1 MTESKS
7 PRIGFIGVGNM
18 GGAIAVRL
26 LERGPL
32 AVWDRDVGAVQALTD
47 AGATTAES
55 AAAVAAGCDIL
66 LTCLPESKHVRELL
80 FGEQGVAAALARGAL
95 VADMT
100 TGDPVVSREIASGLL
115 DLNIHFVDA
124 PVSGGPMGA
133 RQGSLAIMMGGEA
146 DAVARLRPVFEPVFP
161 NLDHVGPVGAGHAMK
176 LANNLLNAIC
186 RLATAETVALAVKNG
201 IDPAQAID
209 IMNKSSGRNY
219 ATDITYPRNILPG
232 TLGQGFTVGL
242 MHKDVRTACE
252 LAGASHVPRAFGEIA
267 RKLLADGEARFGFDA
282 DVNSTI
288 IDLEKAAGVKIKGT
302 AKGAPKDAAKDAE

>member
-1 MTESKS
+1 MTESV
-7 PRIGFIGVGNM
+7 GFIGIGNM
-18 GGAIAVRL
+18 GGAIATRL

-32 AVWDRDVGAVQALTD
+32 GVWDMDVGAVQALTQT
-47 AGATTAES
+47 GAATAES
-55 AAAVAAGCDIL
+55 AAALAADCDIL

-80 FGEQGVAAALARGAL
+80 FGEQAVAAAMARGTL

-100 TGDPVVSREIASGLL
+100 TGDPVISREIASSLL

-133 RQGSLAIMMGGEA
+133 QQGTLAIMMGGEA
-146 DAVARLRPVFEPVFP
+146 DAVARLRPVFEAIFP

-186 RLATAETVALAVKNG
+186 RLATAETVALAAKNG
-201 IDPAQAID
+201 IDPAQAVD
-209 IMNKSSGRNY
+209 IMNRSSGRNY
-219 ATDITYPRNILPG
+219 STDITYPRDILPG
-232 TLGQGFTVGL
+232 TMGQGFTVGL

-252 LAGASHVPRAFGEIA
+252 LAGATDVPRAFGEIA

-288 IDLEKAAGVKIKGT
+288 IGMEEAAGVKIKGT
-302 AKGAPKDAAKDAE
+302 AK